1 MVYSAMPP
9 KITEEQIQAYIRSVE
24 NARAEFEGIRTD
36 PIEAATDPHRYA
48 SGLPDE
54 AAIRS
59 QVAVANYEWER
70 ILSQLSPEMQE
81 RAKKY
86 ILELQYAGF
95 RGNKPL
101 EYDPNALDR
110 GDQPYRAGAGGF
122 LPAPTHRLGI
132 SPAYFNP
139 YPTSSPHYDPT
150 DPERPMWG
158 GWQSEGDEFGIGSMR
173 GVFEHEMGAHL
184 IDDLMAP
191 DDGYDW
197 PDVNGKLGK
206 RKIWHEHTPEGRKF
220 MSSQGTGGWYTD
232 TDRKSPTYRKRVRV
246 DNNERFA
253 GFMTHVFAT
262 GIVPTEY
269 GDMIFNR
276 LKKHIPGLRQEY
288 LGLDEPPDPNESPY
302 EAYMR
307 IRMENEGEMREG
319 DIMGASGSALTD
331 AERKVELA
339 RAKFLHSVDD
349 RDQGR
354 NRGGV
359 IGKWNPLPDKR
370 SHVQNSQLYG
380 PRDELMVG
388 DPVGE
393 DPQEMDVNDLDRWGY
408 TNQEEFLSDEPVSI
422 GSFSRSVRHGPL
434 QKEEAPAASAIRVE
448 DIERQ
453 MKQWGTNQEEF
464 LTEEAALG
472 DDPRRH
478 ASPDW
483 PYSARTFPESVTVKE
498 YQEGVPGGTISGIS
512 EFFGITE
519 EELIRA
525 NQIPDPNTIDMGST
539 LKIPMPDEEEVP
551 AQRMDKQQLI
561 DDVMYEVAMQMALKK
576 QYEEEARGQWAQ
588 RFGTPEMEA
597 MMMDPDFEDFVARA
611 SG

>member
-1 MVYSAMPP
+1 MPP

-197 PDVNGKLGK
+197 PDVNGELGT

-408 TNQEEFLSDEPVSI
+408 TNQEEFL
-422 GSFSRSVRHGPL
+422 
-434 QKEEAPAASAIRVE
+434 
-448 DIERQ
+448 
-453 MKQWGTNQEEF
+453 
-464 LTEEAALG
+464 TEEAALG

-597 MMMDPDFEDFVARA
+597 SMMDPDFEDFVARA